1 MIDSM
6 ISRSRRIVRSL
17 ICFALACVFLGG
29 VFVGLRLN
37 RDGAIGISVVVI
49 VLAGLG
55 ELGAVGLVLR
65 EVGRLREDDAARADE
80 ETDAND

>member
-6 ISRSRRIVRSL
+6 ISRTRRIVRSL
-17 ICFALACVFLGG
+17 TYFGLACVFLGG

-55 ELGAVGLVLR
+55 ELAAVGLVLH
-65 EVGRLREDDAARADE
+65 EVGRLKEDDAAGTDE
-80 ETDAND
+80 ETNAND